1 MRLSSEKELK
11 MMKGHEKTGR
21 PLGSNSFID
30 KIEHAVG
37 RVLRPSKTR
46 TQKEETQQLG
56 ILSPE
61 LARTNHLKFNKLPIV
76 GRVSG
81 SVTRP
86 TIGNFPRTQTP
97 VWKCIFEIPFRV

>member
-1 MRLSSEKELK
+1 MRLSSVNELK

-46 TQKEETQQLG
+46 TQKEETQQLS

-61 LARTNHLKFNKLPIV
+61 LIPMLPVRSEFTIDPGWLV
-76 GRVSG
+76 IRDVHHIEGTTFLLTPELNVPTVSIT
-81 SVTRP
+81 V
-86 TIGNFPRTQTP
+86 
-97 VWKCIFEIPFRV
+97 